1 MIQGTEKI
9 FLMGQKSPIR
19 AALVRRLL
27 QLGHP
32 RSHLLMRSIEAPIW
46 VKQDQA
52 RQFMTEEQPDLVYLI
67 DSPGSDMA
75 HPTDPAL
82 SRPSGRTLPPSSV
95 IQAAADA
102 GVKRLMYVATAAVHL
117 TNEPLNQT
125 HDACLQAP
133 PGPAGRCNQADALRL
148 CALLAD
154 QGLDYRSTT
163 ACEAYGPYWPESP
176 PARMAPA
183 AALIEGLFRQFS
195 DALNRGADQ
204 VTVRAN
210 PGELVELM
218 FVTDMAEAIVHVTEL
233 PAGLLTGATQPPS
246 LHIDL
251 GTERDVQVAELV
263 DAAAVAAGFRG
274 RVLFQ
279 PGPSI
284 QEVHRLNSRHLAR
297 LGWRPLITLDTGLEL
312 TAMDFRL
319 RQISRRVAEQYRS
332 ASVSA
337 LH

>member
-1 MIQGTEKI
+1 MIQGAEHI
-9 FLMGQKSPIR
+9 FVMGHKTPIG

-32 RSHLLMRSIEAPIW
+32 RSHLLMRSIEAPAW
-46 VKQDQA
+46 VEQDQA
-52 RQFMTEEQPDLVYLI
+52 RQFMAEEQPDLVYLL

-82 SRPSGRTLPPSSV
+82 SRPIGRALPPGPV

-102 GVKRLMYVATAAVHL
+102 GVKRLMYVATAAVRL
-117 TNEPLNQT
+117 ANEPLHQT

-133 PGPAGRCNQADALRL
+133 PGPPGRCSQADALRL

-163 ACEAYGPYWPESP
+163 ACEAYGPCRPESP
-176 PARMAPA
+176 PARMTPA
-183 AALIEGLFRQFS
+183 ASLIEGLLRQFS
-195 DALNRGADQ
+195 DALNHGADQ

-218 FVTDMAEAIVHVTEL
+218 FVTDMADAIVHATEL
-233 PAGLLTGATQPPS
+233 PASLLTGATQPPS

-251 GTERDVQVAELV
+251 GTEHDVQVAELV
-263 DAAAVAAGFRG
+263 HAAAAAAGFRG

-279 PGPSI
+279 AGPSI
-284 QEVHRLNSRHLAR
+284 QAVHRLHSRHLAR
-297 LGWRPLITLDTGLEL
+297 LGWRPLVALDTGMEL
-312 TAMDFRL
+312 AAMDFRL
-319 RQISRRVAEQYRS
+319 RQMTRRVAEQRGAAS
-332 ASVSA
+332 ASAS
-337 LH
+337 H